1 MSTPKTIIK
10 FYDIYDLLP
19 NYEHTRYFSSENAR
33 DTYFDSHA
41 VLTVTPTQHIRVDE
55 LEVKIPKNISAIH
68 SYTYMSIQNGKGAN
82 QYDHRY
88 YCFITD
94 MEYVSDLCTLVKYKI
109 DVMQTF
115 AMDGLFSSTMPY
127 QSWVKRCHNLSDHIG
142 DNIVVEPFD
151 VDNYEVNDSFI
162 EDTLNNMRIV
172 IGISTADDSITITVG
187 GEPLT
192 IDMTPRVYYKNL
204 YTCVKYFVFEMGDIG
219 LSYFTGLLDYFSGSK
234 LNEIVDFYICPAYAV
249 PTTANSFEVST
260 NESSKHTVAPIIYAN
275 GRNDEPTTYNKVS
288 GYTPK
293 NKKLFTYPYTK
304 LTVSNGEGQ
313 VKDYAFEF
321 FHVGAVPE
329 FVCEGSFISEPS
341 VTLHPKEYKI
351 RNTNMHKGTGGVQ
364 TQQYK
369 YDDCIS
375 LTDYPKCA
383 YNVDAY
389 KYYQSQNG
397 VSNAIKSVGSAIAAG
412 LLGFLFGGGIGLATG
427 VASSMASASVGAAVS
442 GVGAMTAQTIRN
454 VADVTAEQIKANKS
468 SDTTLNNVAGRNAAM
483 EHGHKNFLFFRNCI
497 EPQLAEQI
505 DNYFT
510 KFGYAQNKLM
520 NIGQYLNSNT
530 RPYYAYIQTR
540 GFSVLNGGFEQK
552 YKLQLQEIMDN
563 GITFWF
569 STAVA
574 MGNYS
579 LDNTPSQS

>member
-1 MSTPKTIIK
+1 MSTPKTIIN

-19 NYEHTRYFSSENAR
+19 NYEHTRYFSSSTAR
-33 DTYFDSHA
+33 DTYFNA
-41 VLTVTPTQHIRVDE
+41 NIGLTVNPTQHIRVDE
-55 LEVKIPKNISAIH
+55 LEVKIAKNISDIH
-68 SYTYMSIQNGKGAN
+68 TYTYMSIQNGKGAN
-82 QYDHRY
+82 AYDHRY

-109 DVMQTF
+109 DVIQTF
-115 AMDGLFSSTMPY
+115 AMDGLFSSSMPY
-127 QSWVKRCHNLSDHIG
+127 SSWVKRCHNLTDHIG

-151 VDNYEVNDSFI
+151 VDNYEVNDFFI
-162 EDTLNNMRIV
+162 EDTLSNMRII
-172 IGISTADDSITITVG
+172 IGISTADDHIQINVG
-187 GEPLT
+187 GTQVT
-192 IDMTPRVYYKNL
+192 IDTTPQVYYNNM
-204 YTCVKYFVFEMGDIG
+204 YTCVKYLVFEMGDVG
-219 LSYFTGLLDYFSGSK
+219 LAYLKALLDYFDSSK
-234 LNEIVDFYICPAYAV
+234 VQELVDFYICPSYAV
-249 PTTANSFEVST
+249 PSYAQHIVGTSEST
-260 NESSKHTVAPIIYAN
+260 KHTVAPIIYAN
-275 GRNDEPTTYNKVS
+275 GRSDEPTTYNKIS
-288 GYTPK
+288 GYSPK

-341 VTLHPKEYKI
+341 VTLFPKEYKI
-351 RNTNMHKGTGGVQ
+351 RNTNMHKGTGGYQ
-364 TQQYK
+364 TQEYK

-397 VSNAIKSVGSAIAAG
+397 VANAIKSVGSAIAAG

-427 VASSMASASVGAAVS
+427 VASSMASASIGAAVS

-468 SDTTLNNVAGRNAAM
+468 SDTTLNNVSGKYVAM
-483 EHGHKNFLFFRNCI
+483 EHAHKNFTFFRNCI

-520 NIGQYLNSNT
+520 NIGDYLDNNT

-552 YKLQLQEIMDN
+552 YKLELQEVMDK

-574 MGNYS
+574 MGNYG

>member
-1 MSTPKTIIK
+1 MSTPKTIIN
-10 FYDIYDLLP
+10 FYEIYDLLP
-19 NYEHTRYFSSENAR
+19 NYEHTRYFSSSSAR
-33 DTYFDSHA
+33 DTYFDNN
-41 VLTVTPTQHIRVDE
+41 VGLTVTPTQHIRVDE
-55 LEVKIPKNISAIH
+55 LEVKIAKNISDIH
-68 SYTYMSIQNGKGAN
+68 TYTYMSIQNGKGVNA
-82 QYDHRY
+82 YDHRY

-115 AMDGLFSSTMPY
+115 AMNGLFSSTMAY
-127 QSWVKRCHNLSDHIG
+127 SSWVKRCHNLRDRIG

-162 EDTLNNMRIV
+162 EDTLSNMRIV
-172 IGISTADDSITITVG
+172 LGISTADDSITITVG

-192 IDMTPRVYYKNL
+192 IDMTPQVYYKNL

-219 LSYFTGLLDYFSGSK
+219 LSYFTGLLDYFSGAK
-234 LNEIVDFYICPAYAV
+234 VNEIVDFYICPAYAV
-249 PTTANSFEVST
+249 PSTANFFEVST
-260 NESSKHTVAPIIYAN
+260 NESAKHTVAPVIYAN
-275 GRNDEPTTYNKVS
+275 GRSDETTTYNKVS

-329 FVCEGSFISEPS
+329 FVCEGSFIGEPS
-341 VTLHPKEYKI
+341 VTLFPKEYKI
-351 RNTNMHKGTGGVQ
+351 RNTNMHKGTGGTQ

-369 YDDCIS
+369 YDDCIT

-383 YNVDAY
+383 YNVDSY

-397 VSNAIKSVGSAIAAG
+397 VANAIKSVGSAIAAG
-412 LLGFLFGGGIGLATG
+412 LLGFLFGGAIGMAAGT
-427 VASSMASASVGAAVS
+427 ASSMAGASIGATVT
-442 GVGAMTAQTIRN
+442 GVGAMTAQTVRN

-468 SDTTLNNVAGRNAAM
+468 SDTTMNNVAGKNVAM
-483 EHGHKNFLFFRNCI
+483 EHGHKNFMFFRNCI
-497 EPQLAEQI
+497 EPQLAEQV

-520 NIGQYLNSNT
+520 NIGDYLDNNT
-530 RPYYAYIQTR
+530 RPYYAYLQTR

-552 YKLQLQEIMDN
+552 YKIELQEIMDK

-569 STAVA
+569 STEVA
-574 MGNYS
+574 MGNYG

>member
-33 DTYFDSHA
+33 DTYFDAH
-41 VLTVTPTQHIRVDE
+41 VGLTVNPTQHIRVDE
-55 LEVKIPKNISAIH
+55 LEVKISKNISAIH

-127 QSWVKRCHNLSDHIG
+127 QSWIKRCHNLTDHIG
-142 DNIVVEPFD
+142 DNIVAEPFD
-151 VDNYEVNDSFI
+151 VENYEVNDFFV
-162 EDTLNNMRIV
+162 EDTLNNLRIV
-172 IGISTADDSITITVG
+172 IGISTADEQITIEVAGTPV
-187 GEPLT
+187 T
-192 IDMTPRVYYKNL
+192 IDMRPKVYYNNM
-204 YTCVKYFVFEMGDIG
+204 YTCIHYFVFQMGDIG
-219 LSYFTGLLDYFSGSK
+219 TGYFKGLLDYFSGSK
-234 LNEIVDFYICPAYAV
+234 VNEIVDFYICPSYAV
-249 PTTANSFEVST
+249 PQHQYNINVST
-260 NESSKHTVAPIIYAN
+260 DESSIIDVAPMFYAN
-275 GRNDEPTTYNKVS
+275 GRYGEPTRDTVS

-329 FVCEGSFISEPS
+329 FACEGSFIGEPS
-341 VTLHPKEYKI
+341 VTLFPKNYKI
-351 RNTNMHKGTGGVQ
+351 QNTTLHKATGGTR
-364 TQQYK
+364 TQNYK
-369 YDDCIS
+369 YDDCIT

-397 VSNAIKSVGSAIAAG
+397 VANAIKAVGSALGAG
-412 LLGFLFGGGIGLATG
+412 LIGFLFGGGIGMATG
-427 VASSMASASVGAAVS
+427 MASSMASASVGAAVS
-442 GVGAMTAQTIRN
+442 GVGAMTAQTVRN
-454 VADVTAEQIKANKS
+454 VSDMTAEQIKANKS
-468 SDTTLNNVAGRNAAM
+468 SDTTLNNVSGKYNAM
-483 EHGHKNFLFFRNCI
+483 EHAHKNFLFFRNCV

-510 KFGYAQNKLM
+510 RFGYAQNKLM

-530 RPYYAYIQTR
+530 RPYFAFVQTS

-552 YKLQLQEIMDN
+552 YKLQLQEIMDK

-569 STAVA
+569 STSVA

-579 LDNTPSQS
+579 LDNTPSSS